1 MVFDADMIKAKAEDM
16 LMSLR
21 VSREYRKSVCVTLA
35 SIVTIIVSAC
45 AIGKS
50 AGSGSRISHLEDQA
64 AAYKE
69 GQIQIDN
76 TLGDK
81 KTIQLSKDSE
91 DLLGKTGLM
100 LQYKDLSELPEQNS
114 FSDMRSALDIEKAVD
129 NENESYAESIVNSI
143 PDFAGDYGGLEI
155 DVGAVSGNNIRL
167 AAYTDRSAMTAHDD
181 STVQNVLYQQVD
193 RTIKAEKYGESD
205 IKNSLIILSGT
216 DIRGFNRISSGAE
229 MYTMFGESTGSKATQ
244 KYVCTGVERG
254 TVSKTA
260 DSDVNYVAPENNS
273 SAESSSGYSVEES
286 YSTDNA
292 ASSSSAGTAS
302 SSSSESEQK
311 EKPSVSSSD
320 PEESEPSVRT
330 DNSSDSSSYD
340 DDAEI
345 IIDNEAKATTAR
357 VSAPIPAAPPET
369 QDEGLVY
376 EDTDDSYTSDDAA
389 GTGSTESGTPSAS
402 SVSGRN
408 IINAENVLGSDEWPI
423 TRNQKAD
430 LILYQYDTSSQ
441 NVMIS
446 YWTVAS
452 NAN

>member
-21 VSREYRKSVCVTLA
+21 VSREYRKSACVALA

-114 FSDMRSALDIEKAVD
+114 FSDMRSALDIEKDVD

-181 STVQNVLYQQVD
+181 STVQNVLYQQID

-229 MYTMFGESTGSKATQ
+229 MYTMFGASTGSKATQ
-244 KYVCTGVERG
+244 KYICTGVERG

-260 DSDVNYVAPENNS
+260 DSDVNYAAPENNS
-273 SAESSSGYSVEES
+273 PAESSSGYSVEES

-292 ASSSSAGTAS
+292 ASSSSANTAS
-302 SSSSESEQK
+302 SSSSGSEQK

-320 PEESEPSVRT
+320 PKTSEPSVQT
-330 DNSSDSSSYD
+330 DNSLDGSSYD

-345 IIDNEAKATTAR
+345 IIDNEAKANTIR

-369 QDEGLVY
+369 QDEDLVF
-376 EDTDDSYTSDDAA
+376 EDTDDSYASDDVS
-389 GTGSTESGTPSAS
+389 GTSSTESGTSSSS

-423 TRNQKAD
+423 TKNQKAD